1 MYLNRDSVKIIYS
14 APITGRI
21 NYLQQLVIKH
31 VSRLHLYSSCLL
43 KMPSPFSLLMEMLLF
58 LNLDQ
63 NSCLRKL
70 LVSL

>member
-21 NYLQQLVIKH
+21 NYRQQLVIKH
-31 VSRLHLYSSCLL
+31 FSRLHLYSSCLP

-63 NSCLRKL
+63 NSFLRKL
-70 LVSL
+70 LMSL